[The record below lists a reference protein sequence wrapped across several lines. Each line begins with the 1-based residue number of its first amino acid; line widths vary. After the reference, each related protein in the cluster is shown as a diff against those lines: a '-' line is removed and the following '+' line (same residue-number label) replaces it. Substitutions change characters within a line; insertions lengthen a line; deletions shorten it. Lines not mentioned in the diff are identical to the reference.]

1 MSGMYKCTVIKGR
14 VMEELKFGFNS
25 HDIPVTLVN
34 NTSPNDSCASFYY
47 RQGGEYY
54 LLWVE
59 HQNAEHRESDDLPRY
74 AISCAINEGDDENPE
89 IYSDTSKNDIFR
101 SDDVKDLIAYFH
113 S

>member
-1 MSGMYKCTVIKGR
+1 MEDIK
-14 VMEELKFGFNS
+14 LGFNS
-25 HDIPVTLVN
+25 NDIPTTLVN
-34 NTSPNDSCASFYY
+34 NTSPNDSCTSFYF
-47 RQGGEYY
+47 RQDGKYY

-59 HQNAEHRESDDLPRY
+59 RQDVEYRESDALPRY
-74 AISCAINEGDDENPE
+74 AISCAINEGNDEYPE

>member
-1 MSGMYKCTVIKGR
+1 MSGMYKCTVMKGR
-14 VMEELKFGFNS
+14 IMEELKLGFSS
-25 HDIPVTLVN
+25 HNIPGTLVN
-34 NTSPNDSCASFYY
+34 NTSPNDTCACFYF
-47 RQGGEYY
+47 RQDGEYY
-54 LLWVE
+54 LLWVM

-89 IYSDTSKNDIFR
+89 ICSDTSKNDIFR